1 MLSLLDQP
9 FVKDVWLQL
18 AMPPNTQDA
27 SFATELRFSLSWET
41 SEDVFE
47 RLQYAKVGPDVDVLD
62 RRTRQDQQSDGKQ
75 SDDLGHGHEGI
86 VGHDPRGEYHE
97 HQVPRQVSGSAF
109 YAQQTVWEPQAL
121 MEGITLYHQGQG
133 SADLANFWPE
143 DYQMPDIDTVVNDA
157 DYTPQ
162 DKKTSRHLNM
172 DTKSSSADPPAVA
185 EFSWLRLG
193 A

>member
-47 RLQYAKVGPDVDVLD
+47 RLQYAKVGPDVVCLVIEASTRADLSAQLRQSPAGHTSVWCQPAIVPIDPTLIHQDVLD
-62 RRTRQDQQSDGKQ
+62 RRTRQDQQPDGKQ

-86 VGHDPRGEYHE
+86 VGHDPR
-97 HQVPRQVSGSAF
+97 
-109 YAQQTVWEPQAL
+109 
-121 MEGITLYHQGQG
+121 
-133 SADLANFWPE
+133 
-143 DYQMPDIDTVVNDA
+143 
-157 DYTPQ
+157 
-162 DKKTSRHLNM
+162 
-172 DTKSSSADPPAVA
+172 
-185 EFSWLRLG
+185 
-193 A
+193 